1 MSAAVRRRIGLAAA
15 LLVATLTV
23 AGTANASSTSLTI
36 DRGVVQSVSQAQIV
50 LRELDGSSV
59 SLAVGPNTRVLLNGL
74 PAQLGD
80 IQPGFVAAV
89 THNGARPARVV
100 RAFGR
105 VAPVIDRG
113 VVVSASLGQLVIRR
127 LAGGLLTVKLTAATR
142 IRLNGRPATVAD
154 IRPGMLAR
162 VTHTPAGVARLI
174 QLVGR
179 RG

>member
-1 MSAAVRRRIGLAAA
+1 MSARRWRLGLATA
-15 LLVATLTV
+15 LVLATLCV
-23 AGTANASSTSLTI
+23 AGTASAASAAVTI
-36 DRGVVQSVSQAQIV
+36 DRGVVQSVSPTQIV

-59 SLAVGPNTRVLLNGL
+59 ALAVGPTTRVLLNGL
-74 PAQLGD
+74 PAQLGE

-105 VAPVIDRG
+105 VVTVVDRG
-113 VVVSASLGQLVIRR
+113 VVVSASAAQLVVRR
-127 LAGGLLTVKLTAATR
+127 LGGGLVTVQLVGKTI
-142 IRLNGRPATVAD
+142 IRLNGGRATAAD

-162 VTHTPAGVARLI
+162 VVHTRAGVALLV

-179 RG
+179 RA

>member
-1 MSAAVRRRIGLAAA
+1 MSAVRRRVGLAAA
-15 LLVATLTV
+15 LLVAILTV
-23 AGTANASSTSLTI
+23 GGTARAARTALTI
-36 DRGVVQSVSQAQIV
+36 DRGVVQSVSPTQIV

-89 THNGARPARVV
+89 THNGSRPARVV

-105 VAPVIDRG
+105 VAPIVDRG
-113 VVVSASLGQLVIRR
+113 VVVSASPEQLVIRR
-127 LAGGLLTVKLTAATR
+127 LAGGLLTLKLTAATR
-142 IRLNGRPATVAD
+142 IRLNGGPATVAD

-162 VTHTPAGVARLI
+162 VTHTRAGVARLV

-179 RG
+179 RA